1 MINHDN
7 HIVMKTIVFCYL
19 LYDFL
24 ITSDMWYDFLITS
37 DLWYDFLITS
47 DLWYDFL
54 ITFRF
59 VV

>member
-7 HIVMKTIVFCYL
+7 HIVMKTNVYCYL
-19 LYDFL
+19 
-24 ITSDMWYDFLITS
+24 WYDFLITS

-59 VV
+59 VFP